1 MDIALFAVYLLI
13 YFICFIT
20 SIVVILLDLSKG
32 DGIDTNR
39 TYLLS

>member
-1 MDIALFAVYLLI
+1 MLFIFLI

-20 SIVVILLDLSKG
+20 SIVVISLDLSKG